1 MHSGFVTAEESL
13 FKTAATIE
21 LGLIAL
27 ISCMAI
33 RSTASNAH

>member
-27 ISCMAI
+27 IPAWL
-33 RSTASNAH
+33 